1 MVKITIESS
10 LGTKVFEGEDL
21 CYTCLVSNC
30 EVDGVVNDAIY
41 LESEATY
48 IDRVDYIVTLLQEEE
63 GIYEDVKLVMERLR
77 ELNDSNKD

>member
-1 MVKITIESS
+1 MSKITIESS
-10 LGTKVFEGEDL
+10 LGAKVFEGEDL

-30 EVDGVVNDAIY
+30 EVDGVVDDTIY

-48 IDRVDYIVTLLQEEE
+48 IDRVDYIVTLLQEE

-77 ELNDSNKD
+77 ELNDSNED

>member
-1 MVKITIESS
+1 MAKITIESS
-10 LGTKVFEGEDL
+10 LGVKVFEGEDL

-48 IDRVDYIVTLLQEEE
+48 IDRDAICCIHSNALTHNPHPSLQ
-63 GIYEDVKLVMERLR
+63 
-77 ELNDSNKD
+77 

>member
-1 MVKITIESS
+1 MAKITIESS

-21 CYTCLVSNC
+21 YYTCLVSNC
-30 EVDGVVNDAIY
+30 YVNGVVDATIY
-41 LESEATY
+41 IESEATY
-48 IDRVDYIVTLLQEEE
+48 IDRVDYIVTLLQEE

>member
-1 MVKITIESS
+1 MTKITIESS
-10 LGTKVFEGEDL
+10 VGIKVFEGEDL

-63 GIYEDVKLVMERLR
+63 GIYEDVKLIMERLR
-77 ELNDSNKD
+77 ELNDSNED

>member
-1 MVKITIESS
+1 MAKITIESS
-10 LGTKVFEGEDL
+10 LGEKVFEGEDL

-30 EVDGVVNDAIY
+30 EVDGVIDDTIY

-48 IDRVDYIVTLLQEEE
+48 IDRVDYIVTLLQEE
-63 GIYEDVKLVMERLR
+63 GIYEDVKLIMERLR

>member
-1 MVKITIESS
+1 MSKITIESS

-30 EVDGVVNDAIY
+30 DVDGVVNDAIY

-63 GIYEDVKLVMERLR
+63 GIYEDVKLIMERLR

>member
-1 MVKITIESS
+1 MSKITIESS
-10 LGTKVFEGEDL
+10 LGTKVFEGDDL

-63 GIYEDVKLVMERLR
+63 GIYEDVKLIMERLR
-77 ELNDSNKD
+77 ELNDSNED

>member
-1 MVKITIESS
+1 MTKITIESS

-30 EVDGVVNDAIY
+30 EVDGVVDDTIY
-41 LESEATY
+41 IESEATY
-48 IDRVDYIVTLLQEEE
+48 IDRVDYIVTLLHEE

-77 ELNDSNKD
+77 E

>member
-63 GIYEDVKLVMERLR
+63 GIYEDVKLIMERLR

>member
-1 MVKITIESS
+1 MAKITIESS

-30 EVDGVVNDAIY
+30 EVDGVVDDTIY
-41 LESEATY
+41 IESEATY
-48 IDRVDYIVTLLQEEE
+48 IDRVDYIVTLLQEE
-63 GIYEDVKLVMERLR
+63 GIYEDVKLIMERLR

>member
-1 MVKITIESS
+1 MAKITIESS
-10 LGTKVFEGEDL
+10 LGVKVFEGEDL

-30 EVDGVVNDAIY
+30 EVDGVVDDTIY

-48 IDRVDYIVTLLQEEE
+48 IDRVDYIVTLLQEE

-77 ELNDSNKD
+77 ELNDSNED

>member
-1 MVKITIESS
+1 MSKITIESS

-63 GIYEDVKLVMERLR
+63 GIYEDVKLIMERLR

>member
-1 MVKITIESS
+1 MAKITIESS
-10 LGTKVFEGEDL
+10 LGVKVFEGEDL

-63 GIYEDVKLVMERLR
+63 CIYEDVKSVMERLR
-77 ELNDSNKD
+77 EVNDSNED

>member
-1 MVKITIESS
+1 MAKITIESS
-10 LGTKVFEGEDL
+10 LCTKVFEGEDL

-77 ELNDSNKD
+77 ELNDSNED

>member
-1 MVKITIESS
+1 MSKITIESS
-10 LGTKVFEGEDL
+10 LGTKVFEGDDL

-77 ELNDSNKD
+77 ELNDSNED

>member
-1 MVKITIESS
+1 MPKITIESS
-10 LGTKVFEGEDL
+10 VGTKVFEGEDL

-30 EVDGVVNDAIY
+30 EVDGVVNDTIY

-48 IDRVDYIVTLLQEEE
+48 IDRVDYIVTLLQEED
-63 GIYEDVKLVMERLR
+63 IYEDVKLVMERLR

>member
-1 MVKITIESS
+1 MAKITIESS

-30 EVDGVVNDAIY
+30 EVDGVVDDTIY

-48 IDRVDYIVTLLQEEE
+48 IDRVDYIVTLLQEE

-77 ELNDSNKD
+77 ELNDSNED

>member
-1 MVKITIESS
+1 MSKITIESS
-10 LGTKVFEGEDL
+10 VGIKVFEGEDL

-63 GIYEDVKLVMERLR
+63 GIYEDVKLIMERLR
-77 ELNDSNKD
+77 ELNDNNKD

>member
-1 MVKITIESS
+1 MSKITIESS

-41 LESEATY
+41 IESEATY

-63 GIYEDVKLVMERLR
+63 GIYEDVKLIMERLR
-77 ELNDSNKD
+77 ELNDSNED

>member
-1 MVKITIESS
+1 MSKITIESS

-30 EVDGVVNDAIY
+30 DVDGVVNDAIY

-63 GIYEDVKLVMERLR
+63 GIYEDVKLIMERLR
-77 ELNDSNKD
+77 ELNDSDKD

>member
-1 MVKITIESS
+1 MAKITIESS
-10 LGTKVFEGEDL
+10 LGVKVFEGEDL

-63 GIYEDVKLVMERLR
+63 CIYEDVKSVMERLR
-77 ELNDSNKD
+77 ELNDSNED

>member
-1 MVKITIESS
+1 MAKITIENSV
-10 LGTKVFEGEDL
+10 GTKVFEGEDL
-21 CYTCLVSNC
+21 CFTCLVSNC

-63 GIYEDVKLVMERLR
+63 GIYEDVKLIMERLG
-77 ELNDSNKD
+77 EVNDSNKD

>member
-1 MVKITIESS
+1 MSKITIESS
-10 LGTKVFEGEDL
+10 VGTKVFEGEDL

-41 LESEATY
+41 IESEATY

-77 ELNDSNKD
+77 ELNDSDED

>member
-1 MVKITIESS
+1 MSKITIESS
-10 LGTKVFEGEDL
+10 VGIKVFEGEDL

-63 GIYEDVKLVMERLR
+63 GIYEDVKLIMERLR

>member
-1 MVKITIESS
+1 MAKITIESS

-30 EVDGVVNDAIY
+30 EVDGAVNDAIY

-63 GIYEDVKLVMERLR
+63 DIYEDVKLVMERLR
-77 ELNDSNKD
+77 ELNDSNED

>member
-1 MVKITIESS
+1 MSKITIESS
-10 LGTKVFEGEDL
+10 VGAKVFEGEDL

-63 GIYEDVKLVMERLR
+63 GIYEDVKLIMERLR

>member
-1 MVKITIESS
+1 MSKITIESS
-10 LGTKVFEGEDL
+10 LGVKVFEGEDL

-30 EVDGVVNDAIY
+30 EVDGVVDDTIY

-48 IDRVDYIVTLLQEEE
+48 IDRVDYIVTLLQEE

-77 ELNDSNKD
+77 ELNDSNED

>member
-1 MVKITIESS
+1 MAKITIESS

-30 EVDGVVNDAIY
+30 EVDGVVDDAIY

-48 IDRVDYIVTLLQEEE
+48 IDRVDYIVTLLQEE

-77 ELNDSNKD
+77 ELNDSNED

>member
-1 MVKITIESS
+1 MAKITIESS
-10 LGTKVFEGEDL
+10 LGVKVFEGEDL

-63 GIYEDVKLVMERLR
+63 GIYEDVKLIMERLR

>member
-1 MVKITIESS
+1 MAKITIESS
-10 LGTKVFEGEDL
+10 LGVKVFEGDDL
-21 CYTCLVSNC
+21 SYTCLVSNC

-41 LESEATY
+41 LESETTY

-77 ELNDSNKD
+77 ELNDSNED

>member
-1 MVKITIESS
+1 MPKITIENSV
-10 LGTKVFEGEDL
+10 GIKVFEGEDL
-21 CYTCLVSNC
+21 GYTCLVSNC
-30 EVDGVVNDAIY
+30 EVDGVVNDTIY

-63 GIYEDVKLVMERLR
+63 GIYEDVKLIMEWLR

>member
-1 MVKITIESS
+1 MAKITIESS
-10 LGTKVFEGEDL
+10 LGVKVFEGEDL

-77 ELNDSNKD
+77 ELNDSNED